1 MNRRDLLVAIAT
13 PLAVRR
19 LLAQPQPAKPGPADP
34 LRDPESVGQ
43 LRAEA
48 NPLDNNET
56 VKGIERRLK
65 CTCGCNLDIFTCRTT
80 DFTCTYSPE
89 LHKDVVALY
98 QAGQTAD
105 QIVAA
110 FVAKHGE
117 QILLAPPARGF
128 NILGYI
134 LPTVAVVLG
143 AGTLGFVLVRRHRL
157 RLEGQLVT
165 PGRAPA
171 KSSLTPEQ
179 QADLDR
185 ALKELDA

>member
-1 MNRRDLLVAIAT
+1 MNRRSLLVA
-13 PLAVRR
+13 LAAPVALRR
-19 LLAQPQPAKPGPADP
+19 LLAQEPTPKTGAADP
-34 LRDPESVGQ
+34 LRDPASVGQ

-56 VKGIERRLK
+56 IKGIERRLK

-89 LHKDVVALY
+89 LHKDVMALY

-105 QIVAA
+105 QIVAV

-128 NILGYI
+128 NVLGYI
-134 LPTVAVVLG
+134 LPTTVVILG
-143 AGTLGFVLVRRHRL
+143 AGTLGFVLLRRHRV
-157 RLEGQLVT
+157 RLKAQPAPPARSAYPSSFT
-165 PGRAPA
+165 PD
-171 KSSLTPEQ
+171 Q

-185 ALKELDA
+185 ALKELDP

>member
-1 MNRRDLLVAIAT
+1 MNRRSLLTAVMAPIA
-13 PLAVRR
+13 LRR
-19 LLAQPQPAKPGPADP
+19 LLAQEPPPKTGAADP
-34 LRDPESVGQ
+34 LRDPGSVGL

-56 VKGIERRLK
+56 IKGIERRLK

-89 LHKDVVALY
+89 LHKEVIALFE
-98 QAGQTAD
+98 AGRSAD

-117 QILLAPPARGF
+117 QILLAPPAQGF

-134 LPTVAVVLG
+134 LPTVAVIFG
-143 AGTLGFVLVRRHRL
+143 AGAMGFILLRRHRL
-157 RLEGQLVT
+157 RLAAQ
-165 PGRAPA
+165 PA
-171 KSSLTPEQ
+171 MPRGAAATSTFTPEQ
-179 QADLDR
+179 QAGLDR

>member
-1 MNRRDLLVAIAT
+1 MNRRTLLAALVAPVA
-13 PLAVRR
+13 LQR
-19 LLAQPQPAKPGPADP
+19 LGAQTQAPKTGAADP
-34 LRDPESVGQ
+34 LRDPASVGQ

-56 VKGIERRLK
+56 VKDIERRLK

-89 LHKDVVALY
+89 LHKEVIALY
-98 QAGQTAD
+98 QAGQNAD
-105 QIVAA
+105 EIVAA

-117 QILLAPPARGF
+117 QVLLAPPARGF

-134 LPTVAVVLG
+134 LPTVAVVLA

-157 RLEGQLVT
+157 RLEAQAA
-165 PGRAPA
+165 APIRSA
-171 KSSLTPEQ
+171 SSSGLTAEQ
-179 QADLDR
+179 QANLDR
-185 ALKELDA
+185 ALNELDA

>member
-1 MNRRDLLVAIAT
+1 VAQEPPPKTGA
-13 PLAVRR
+13 
-19 LLAQPQPAKPGPADP
+19 ADP
-34 LRDPESVGQ
+34 LRDPGSVGQ

-56 VKGIERRLK
+56 IKGIERRLK

-89 LHKDVVALY
+89 LHKEVIALF
-98 QAGQTAD
+98 QAGQSAD

-117 QILLAPPARGF
+117 QILLAPPAQGF

-134 LPTVAVVLG
+134 LPTVAVTLG
-143 AGTLGFVLVRRHRL
+143 AATMGFILLRRHRL
-157 RLEGQLVT
+157 RLAAQ
-165 PGRAPA
+165 PA
-171 KSSLTPEQ
+171 MPRGSAATSNLTPEQ
-179 QADLDR
+179 QAGLDR

>member
-1 MNRRDLLVAIAT
+1 MNRRDLLIAIAT

-19 LLAQPQPAKPGPADP
+19 LMAQQQPAKPGAADP

-48 NPLDNNET
+48 SPLDNNET

-98 QAGQTAD
+98 QAGRTAD

-117 QILLAPPARGF
+117 QILLAPPAQGF

-157 RLEGQLVT
+157 RLEGQLVA
-165 PGRAPA
+165 PSRAPA

>member
-1 MNRRDLLVAIAT
+1 MNRRT
-13 PLAVRR
+13 
-19 LLAQPQPAKPGPADP
+19 LLAALLAPAALERLGAQTQTPKTGAADP
-34 LRDPESVGQ
+34 LRDPASVGQ

-48 NPLDNNET
+48 NPLDNNEV

-89 LHKDVVALY
+89 LHKEVIALF

-105 QIVAA
+105 DIVAA

-128 NILGYI
+128 NILGYV

-143 AGTLGFVLVRRHRL
+143 AATLGFVLVRRHRL
-157 RLEGQLVT
+157 RLETQTAT
-165 PGRAPA
+165 PGRSAGG
-171 KSSLTPEQ
+171 SDLTPEQ
-179 QADLDR
+179 QANLDR
-185 ALKELDA
+185 ALKDLDA

>member
-1 MNRRDLLVAIAT
+1 MNRRNLLVALAT
-13 PLAVRR
+13 PVALHR
-19 LLAQPQPAKPGPADP
+19 LWAQEQTPKTGAADP
-34 LRDPESVGQ
+34 LRDPGSVGQ

-56 VKGIERRLK
+56 IKGIERRLK

-89 LHKDVVALY
+89 LHQEVIGLY
-98 QAGQTAD
+98 QAGQTAE

-134 LPTVAVVLG
+134 LPTVAVILG
-143 AGTLGFVLVRRHRL
+143 AGTMGFILVRRYRL
-157 RLEGQLVT
+157 RLEAQLAA
-165 PGRAPA
+165 PGRPA
-171 KSSLTPEQ
+171 ARSGLTPEQ

-185 ALKELDA
+185 ALKELDG

>member
-1 MNRRDLLVAIAT
+1 MNRRSLLVA
-13 PLAVRR
+13 LAAPVALRR
-19 LLAQPQPAKPGPADP
+19 LLAQEPTPKTGAADP
-34 LRDPESVGQ
+34 LRDPGSVGQ

-56 VKGIERRLK
+56 IKGIERRLK

-89 LHKDVVALY
+89 LHQDVMALY
-98 QAGQTAD
+98 QAGQTAE

-128 NILGYI
+128 NVLGYI
-134 LPTVAVVLG
+134 LPTTAVILG
-143 AGTLGFVLVRRHRL
+143 AGTLGFVLLRRHRV
-157 RLEGQLVT
+157 RLKAQPALPARSASLSSFT
-165 PGRAPA
+165 PD
-171 KSSLTPEQ
+171 Q

-185 ALKELDA
+185 ALKELDE

>member
-1 MNRRDLLVAIAT
+1 MNRRTLLVA
-13 PLAVRR
+13 LAAPVALRR
-19 LLAQPQPAKPGPADP
+19 LLAQEQTPKTGAADP
-34 LRDPESVGQ
+34 LRDPGSVGQ

-56 VKGIERRLK
+56 IKGIERRLK

-89 LHKDVVALY
+89 LHKDVIALY

-117 QILLAPPARGF
+117 QILLAPPPLGF

-134 LPTVAVVLG
+134 LPTTAVILG
-143 AGTLGFVLVRRHRL
+143 SGALGFVLLRRHRL
-157 RLEGQLVT
+157 RLEAQPVT
-165 PGRAPA
+165 PTRSASP
-171 KSSLTPEQ
+171 SSFTPEQ
-179 QADLDR
+179 QADLDQ